1 MSRKKSL
8 VILILSLL
16 GVAFLADFALA
27 QNFGIN
33 EINSGLNGALASFDD
48 PRVVAARFIQLAL
61 GFLGVLAVL
70 LVMYA
75 GFIWMTSAG
84 SEDKIAKA
92 KKLLLNGVM
101 GLIIILSAW
110 AITTFLLNKITNT
123 LNGGSGTNNGGD
135 IERPRIT
142 TGAGSI
148 GACSVQNVYPSDGQS
163 DVSRNTSIMIT
174 FKEELDLSSVC
185 LNESGDECACDNASC
200 NKINPENIRIF
211 KDDLGDA
218 CANGG
223 CPDVNTNLTNAM
235 VSVPSDKKTL
245 IIIPGEYLGSASGN
259 TPYSVIFNDSIKK
272 ANGSS
277 VFDGCGSRYLQ
288 FSFKVS
294 NQLDL
299 EPPLVLKNSIFPLP
313 DNEKDL
319 YNQSLAAKPAVA
331 EITVNNCPQV
341 YSAARV
347 ISVSEGA
354 SATLDYKGQISKFKV
369 AVPAETPDKAQLFNG
384 ENGAIL
390 GIASFD
396 ENKKVVFPDYFSLEV
411 DNYSAGSFW
420 DVIIAPERLADTLRV
435 NSSVYT
441 FADSSVNN
449 NIKVNSNC
457 DSGVSGLAAQA
468 ANIQAVLS
476 GHNDVT
482 AQLSGNKIILTAKVA
497 GAGGNGMALSS
508 SNQSALSVTSFSSG
522 VNKVNLSEAKD
533 KEDRPRNSAIQLNF
547 NEAVNPLT
555 VSGSASEVSPF
566 IRIVNYDI
574 NAKAANATCTSNAGC
589 LSYKCDN
596 SVCVGDYLDGKFTI
610 SNNYRT
616 LEFISNEECGK
627 NACGETIY
635 CLPANSHLKIQMQAA
650 NLKSCAS
657 DADCAAMNPFK
668 SCSENAALGYKTCQN
683 PDKKNYPTANIGAL
697 DGIVDAA
704 ANSLD
709 GNRSSYAS
717 GPIDF
722 YNENTATNDKED
734 SYTWSFYVSDEI
746 KLSPPQITSI
756 SPSNNQ
762 EKVSPADEIVIHFN
776 TLMLNSTLVTGNA
789 DISNGKI
796 SYNHKFI
803 NLRSSSPAAYGFW
816 IDNDNIDIAPFDGE
830 PDLTIS
836 RIKHTP
842 FPESLSFY
850 AQVGSGVKDIYQNCF
865 KPSIGPDCPGAS
877 ASCCFGLET
886 DELDADGNCLK

>member
-1 MSRKKSL
+1 MSKNKSL
-8 VILILSLL
+8 AIMILSLL
-16 GVAFLADFALA
+16 GLAFLADFALA

-33 EINSGLNGALASFDD
+33 EVNNGLGGALASFSD

-75 GFIWMTSAG
+75 GFIWMTSGG

-110 AITTFLLNKITNT
+110 AITTFLLNKITGT
-123 LNGGSGTNNGGD
+123 LSGNGGGDSGPAD
-135 IERPRIT
+135 RPHIT

-163 DVSRNTSIMIT
+163 DVPRNTSIMIT

-185 LNESGDECACDNASC
+185 INDSGDECACDNAAC
-200 NKINPENIRIF
+200 NKINPENIRVF

-223 CPDVNTNLTNAM
+223 CPSTNTNLTNAM

-245 IIIPGEYLGSASGN
+245 IIVPGEYLGSAEGS
-259 TPYSVIFNDSIKK
+259 TPYSVIFNDGIKK
-272 ANGSS
+272 TNGAS

-294 NQLDL
+294 NKLDL
-299 EPPLVLKNSIFPLP
+299 EPPIVLKNSIFPLP
-313 DNEKDL
+313 DNEKDV
-319 YNQSLAAKPAVA
+319 YNQSLAAKAA
-331 EITVNNCPQV
+331 IGELSVNACPQI
-341 YSAARV
+341 YSPARV
-347 ISVSEGA
+347 ISKPEG
-354 SATLDYKGQISKFKV
+354 TEVVLDYKGSISKFKV
-369 AVPAETPDKAQLFNG
+369 SVPADAPTKAQLFNG

-396 ENKKVVFPDYFSLEV
+396 DNKQVVFPDYFSLKV
-411 DNYSAGSFW
+411 DAYAAGSFW
-420 DVIIAPERLADTLRV
+420 DIIIAPEKLADTLRV
-435 NSSVYT
+435 NSTVYT

-449 NIKVNSNC
+449 NIKVS
-457 DSGVSGLAAQA
+457 SGCASGPAGLADQA
-468 ANIQAVLS
+468 ADIQAVLS
-476 GHNDVT
+476 GHPDVNV
-482 AQLSGNKIILTAKVA
+482 QLSGNKVILEAKVA
-497 GAGGNGMALSS
+497 GVGGNGMALTS
-508 SNQSALSVTSFSSG
+508 SNQNALNTKAFSG
-522 VNKVNLSEAKD
+522 GANKVNLSEPKD

-547 NEAVNPLT
+547 NEPVNPLT
-555 VSGSASEVSPF
+555 VSGSASEVASF
-566 IRIVNYDI
+566 IRIVNYDQA
-574 NAKAANATCTSNAGC
+574 AKKSGSSCSANAEC

-596 SVCVGDYLDGKFTI
+596 SVCVGDYLDGKFSI

-635 CLPANSHLKIQMQAA
+635 CLPANSHLKMQMQAA
-650 NLKSCAS
+650 NLKSCSS

-668 SCSENAALGYKTCQN
+668 SCADNPALGYKTCQN
-683 PDKKNYPTANIGAL
+683 PDKKNYPIANIGSL

-709 GNRSSYAS
+709 GNRSSYSS

-722 YNENTATNDKED
+722 YNENIAAAEKED
-734 SYTWSFYVSDEI
+734 SYSWSFYVSDEI
-746 KLSPPQITSI
+746 KLTPPEITSI

-762 EKVSPADEIVIHFN
+762 ADVSPATPIEIHFN
-776 TLMLNSTLVTGNA
+776 TLMLNSTLVTGSI
-789 DISNGKI
+789 DISNGKAT
-796 SYNHKFI
+796 YNHKFI
-803 NLRSSSPAAYGFW
+803 NLRSSSPAAYGYW

-842 FPESLSFY
+842 FPESLTFY
-850 AQVGSGVKDIYQNCF
+850 PQVGSGVKDIYQNCF
-865 KPSIGPDCPGAS
+865 KPSVGPDCLGAS
-877 ASCCFGLET
+877 ASCCFGSAT
-886 DELDADGNCLK
+886 DELDADGNCIK